1 VRGAAAAAIP
11 SGIKVGVS
19 AADHRGVNF
28 RLTPSRAIL
37 FVAAIA
43 PALLYLLAR
52 RVLAGE
58 FELPTL
64 HLFAVTGTAGFAA
77 LVSLMMTRVAL
88 RRNDLRAGLVGVA
101 FTATGGLLVIH
112 GLATPGIF
120 LEEYGRNATV
130 GLAGVLAVPVGGVLL
145 ALAVVVPPASRHA
158 AGLIWRGQA
167 ACVIVLTLFGVI
179 GLLHPALIPLVPLM
193 VHPWVYFVLIP
204 VASAYAWIARR
215 AHHTHQLTGRR
226 ADLFVAVGLVWLGCS
241 VPLYLLSPAWTIG
254 FWFAHLLEGLGF
266 VSVAGAVAVDLAR
279 QVPSHHL
286 FRRLTGG
293 ELVESE
299 ESLLGGYVRALT
311 ATMEL
316 RDPSTREHSRR
327 VARLAVEVGSQMGL
341 GAAATRRLAIAGL
354 LHDIGKLQ
362 VPESILNKP
371 DRLTDEEFAV
381 IRTHPGRGAELLLHL
396 GGFEQEVPIVLS
408 HHERFAGGGYPDG
421 RSGES
426 IPLEARIL
434 TACDVFDALTSR
446 RAYREPWPEQ
456 RALALLR
463 DESGT
468 TFDPACVEALLE
480 VLGAGEGRERVTV
493 LRQTLRRGAATSPSF
508 PPAAST

>member
-1 VRGAAAAAIP
+1 MR
-11 SGIKVGVS
+11 
-19 AADHRGVNF
+19 R
-28 RLTPSRAIL
+28 RLTPSRVIL
-37 FVAAIA
+37 AVASIA
-43 PALLYLLAR
+43 PALLYLVAR
-52 RVLAGE
+52 WRLVGE

-64 HLFAVTGTAGFAA
+64 HLVAVTGAAAFAA
-77 LVSLMMTRVAL
+77 VISLMMTRVAL

-112 GLATPGIF
+112 GLATPGIV

-130 GLAGVLAVPVGGVLL
+130 GLAGALAVPAGGVLL
-145 ALAVVVPPASRHA
+145 ALAVIVPPANRIA
-158 AGLIWRGQA
+158 AGLIWRGQVVCLVA
-167 ACVIVLTLFGVI
+167 LTLFGAI
-179 GLLHPALIPLVPLM
+179 GLLHPSLVPLVPLT
-193 VHPWVYFVLIP
+193 VHPWVYFVLLP
-204 VASAYAWIARR
+204 VAAAYAWIARR

-226 ADLFVAVGLVWLGCS
+226 ADLFVAVGLVWLGSS

-254 FWFAHLLEGLGF
+254 FWFAHLLEAIGF
-266 VSVAGAVAVDLAR
+266 VSVAGAVAVDLAS

-286 FRRLTGG
+286 FHRMTGG
-293 ELVESE
+293 DLVESE

-327 VARLAVEVGSQMGL
+327 VARLAVAVGAKMGL
-341 GAAATRRLAIAGL
+341 DAAATRRLAIAGL

-362 VPESILNKP
+362 VPEAILNKP
-371 DRLTDEEFAV
+371 GQLTDEEFAV

-396 GGFEQEVPIVLS
+396 GGFDEEVPIVLS
-408 HHERFAGGGYPDG
+408 HHERFAGGGYPEG
-421 RSGES
+421 RVGQD
-426 IPLEARIL
+426 IPLGARIL

-456 RALALLR
+456 RALELLR
-463 DESGT
+463 DEAGT

-480 VLGAGEGRERVTV
+480 VLSAGEGQERVTV
-493 LRQTLRRGAATSPSF
+493 LRHTLADRTATSPSF
-508 PPAAST
+508 PSAAST